1 MRFVTLYSS
10 SSDYVLSVPKSSTF
24 VVLVASVSMM
34 LDPSIVSANEVTD
47 SMMKVPVVKMLTSVV

>member
-1 MRFVTLYSS
+1 M
-10 SSDYVLSVPKSSTF
+10 PKSSTF
-24 VVLVASVSMM
+24 VVLVVSVSMM